1 MMRKLT
7 IGVVALFAVGCS
19 QESSTMTKTDQNT
32 LQSNLNSPVDVAKVR
47 AEYNKAHPAETGP
60 HRPNDSM

>member
-60 HRPNDSM
+60 QRPNDSM